1 MSSGRLPS
9 LRDSGAG
16 KPGLK
21 FKPKAVARRTK
32 EERDASAPKVKTEED
47 TSKLDRR
54 RPKKPMAAGQKKRVP
69 RYLNNTHVIST
80 GPLAAGNFVE
90 SGKSNMRRGIVRMEG
105 GDKSLVRKGLQSIE
119 NHTGDSDEEYDGD
132 LAQKMN
138 IVDEGDEAM
147 GPGPQSKFN
156 MGREYTAGNFE
167 QDNSDVEDEELD
179 MEEDAVQR
187 RRIEELFPVRPLR
200 IRHEDVEEL
209 EHKIEETLTEVNT
222 REPTPAPHLIKTEQ
236 QEESLK
242 DIIANKEAELE
253 SKLQKLEID
262 PDSHPIDEAEVR
274 HEQAMIVKD
283 HLSIAKKLSKMER
296 KHDRFMICQMPYK
309 LPAFDEVVT
318 KKEAAEAPAAEAK
331 ESDMVVDTVSATDVD
346 ETEKK
351 KSTKKPKKSAKKK
364 AKDHIPQEE
373 LVGNVGSIRIHKSG
387 KITMKIGNSIFNIS
401 KGAESTFLQDVIAL
415 NEDPE
420 APGVELL
427 GRVDGKIIATPQ
439 F

>member
-21 FKPKAVARRTK
+21 FKPKVVARRSK
-32 EERDASAPKVKTEED
+32 EERDASAPKVKSEED
-47 TSKLDRR
+47 ASKLDRR
-54 RPKKPMAAGQKKRVP
+54 RPKKPNTMGQKKRVP

-80 GPLAAGNFVE
+80 GPLAAGNFID
-90 SGKSNMRRGIVRMEG
+90 SSKSDMRRGIVRMEG

-119 NHTGDSDEEYDGD
+119 NHTGDSDEEYDGE
-132 LAQKMN
+132 LTQKMN
-138 IVDEGDEAM
+138 IVNEDENM
-147 GPGPQSKFN
+147 GSGAQSKFN
-156 MGREYTAGNFE
+156 MGREYTASNFE
-167 QDNSDVEDEELD
+167 QDNSDMEDEELD

-209 EHKIEETLTEVNT
+209 EQKIEENITEINT

-242 DIIANKEAELE
+242 DIIANKEAELQN
-253 SKLQKLEID
+253 KLQKLDID
-262 PDSHPIDEAEVR
+262 PDSHAIDEAEVR
-274 HEQAMIVKD
+274 HEEAMTVKD

-296 KHDRFMICQMPYK
+296 KHDRFMIFQMPYQ
-309 LPAFDEVVT
+309 LPAFDEVMT
-318 KKEAAEAPAAEAK
+318 KKETTDIPPEDPK
-331 ESDMVVDTVSATDVD
+331 DTDMVVDSKSGN
-346 ETEKK
+346 EKK
-351 KSTKKPKKSAKKK
+351 DVKKSKKSSKKK
-364 AKDHIPQEE
+364 AKEHIPQEE

-387 KITMKIGNSIFNIS
+387 KVTMKIGNSIFDIA
-401 KGAESTFLQDVIAL
+401 KGAESTFLQDVVAL

-427 GRVDGKIIATPQ
+427 GRVEGKVVATPR

>member
-21 FKPKAVARRTK
+21 FKPKVVARRSK
-32 EERDASAPKVKTEED
+32 EERDASAPKVKSEED
-47 TSKLDRR
+47 ASKLDRR
-54 RPKKPMAAGQKKRVP
+54 RPKKPNTMGQKKRVP

-80 GPLAAGNFVE
+80 GPLAAGNFID
-90 SGKSNMRRGIVRMEG
+90 SSKSDMRRGIVRMEG

-119 NHTGDSDEEYDGD
+119 NHTGDSDEEYDGE
-132 LAQKMN
+132 LTQKMN
-138 IVDEGDEAM
+138 IVNEDENM
-147 GPGPQSKFN
+147 GSGAQSKFN
-156 MGREYTAGNFE
+156 MGREYTASNFE
-167 QDNSDVEDEELD
+167 QDNSDIEDEELD

-209 EHKIEETLTEVNT
+209 EQKIEENITEINT

-242 DIIANKEAELE
+242 DIIANKEAELQN
-253 SKLQKLEID
+253 KLQKLDID
-262 PDSHPIDEAEVR
+262 PDSHAIDEAEVR
-274 HEQAMIVKD
+274 HEEAMTVKD

-296 KHDRFMICQMPYK
+296 KHDRFMIFQMPYQ
-309 LPAFDEVVT
+309 LPAFDEVMT
-318 KKEAAEAPAAEAK
+318 KKETTDIPPEDPK
-331 ESDMVVDTVSATDVD
+331 DTDMVVDSKSGN
-346 ETEKK
+346 EKK
-351 KSTKKPKKSAKKK
+351 DVKKSKKSSKKK
-364 AKDHIPQEE
+364 AKEHIPQEE

-387 KITMKIGNSIFNIS
+387 KVTMKIGNSIFDIA
-401 KGAESTFLQDVIAL
+401 KGAESTFLQDVVAL

-427 GRVDGKIIATPQ
+427 GRVEGKVVATPR